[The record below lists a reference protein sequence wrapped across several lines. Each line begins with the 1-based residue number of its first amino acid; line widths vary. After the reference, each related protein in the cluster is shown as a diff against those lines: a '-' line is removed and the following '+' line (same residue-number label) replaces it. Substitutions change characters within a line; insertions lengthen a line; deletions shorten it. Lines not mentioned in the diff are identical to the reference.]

1 MVSFKRS
8 SLVVFALVLLIVG
21 AVPAM
26 AQEQTAAIQGTVTDA
41 QGAALPGVTVEAT
54 RENGQKYTT
63 QTDNGGRYRFPSIPA
78 GTYTVTASLAGME
91 PAGVKDLSVVLGG
104 SPKVDLVMKVGAVT
118 EKITVTAAAPLVDV
132 TSSAAATSISSE
144 AFEKLPRGRDFASVV
159 TQAAS
164 ANQSSRAGG
173 IMIDGASGAE
183 NRYIMDGVDTTNPQT
198 GVQGKTLVTDFV
210 EEVQVKSAGYAAEFG
225 GATGG
230 VINVITK
237 TGTNAIQGSVGG
249 FYNDRSWGGSA
260 RPVLQTVINNT
271 RAFEQFQPR
280 KDNFTDF
287 EPSVTL
293 GGPILKDRLWFYG
306 GYEPWIQS
314 TTRTVDFLNSNGTV
328 RTTQSFDNDFKRD
341 NYVGSLSGSIGSKLL
356 FKGTYNSSG
365 YLDEGTLPGVN
376 GRGLET
382 SNYGID
388 TQFDNWTGSGYADYV
403 ASSEWFLS
411 AKGGRFYRNT
421 SQEGVPDDVWI
432 TFTSGDIS
440 KYNPAANLIKPAGF
454 SNIATNVK
462 TVKDAF
468 TRDNVNFDVSF
479 FPQFLGTHRFKAGV
493 QFDNLKN
500 DVFTGYSNYRVE
512 AFWDRQCGFCSGT
525 IGPFG
530 SAAVYAI
537 RTEGNVE
544 QHNTGVFLQDS
555 WTTLNDRLTVNI
567 GVRTEKEQVP
577 AYNFGSGVP
586 TTGKYAIEFGYG
598 DKLAPRFGFS
608 YDLFANGRTKVYG
621 SAGTFYDVTKLEMPR
636 GSFGAD
642 KWIYWP
648 FALTSTDWTQ
658 WDKCTNVTNNPTVIP
673 TCPGMTLQGGGVNLR
688 GTANDPDLP
697 LVDPNLKPMEQRE
710 LSFGVQHE
718 LGSTMAVG
726 FRYVNKKLIRA
737 IEDVGVHVF
746 LAGGSESEEFFI
758 ANPGEG
764 VAQKILAA
772 SGCSTCPAMPKA
784 KRDYNGYE
792 FEFTKRFANQ
802 WSLHA
807 SYLYSTLKGNYSGL
821 ANSDEAAAT
830 GNARTSPNVN
840 RIFDSLYML
849 FDQSGTREVEGVLG
863 GDRPHQAKAQLTYS
877 FPFGTSVGLN
887 EYFSSGTPQTTEM
900 RFQGA
905 PFFAFNRND
914 LGRTPNITQTDL
926 NVQHNI
932 RFGRFNV
939 TVGAIIL
946 NLFDSDTVTNVNPIW
961 STTNILLRDLT
972 GNCADKATNP
982 TCIIGGPTN
991 TAARN
996 TAQAA
1001 AFFRG
1006 FDAKAQRDYQ
1016 LSIPGTAPFNSVTYT
1031 QPNAYQDPREVR
1043 IFAKLVF

>member
-1 MVSFKRS
+1 MVFLKRS
-8 SLVVFALVLLIVG
+8 SLVAFALLFLLAGGI
-21 AVPAM
+21 PAF
-26 AQEQTAAIQGTVTDA
+26 AQEQTAAIEGSVMDT
-41 QGAALPGVTVEAT
+41 QGAALPGVTVDAT
-54 RENGQKYTT
+54 NEKGRKYSV
-63 QTDNGGRYRFPSIPA
+63 QTDSGGRFRFPSIPA
-78 GTYTVTASLAGME
+78 GSYTVTAMLSGME
-91 PAGVKDLSVVLGG
+91 PAGVRNLNVSLGS

-118 EKITVTAAAPLVDV
+118 EQITVTADAPLVDI
-132 TSSAAATSISSE
+132 TSSAAATSIGAE
-144 AFEKLPRGRDFASVV
+144 TFDKLPHGRDFATVV

-164 ANQSSRAGG
+164 ANQSNRAGG

-183 NRYIMDGVDTTNPQT
+183 NRYIMDGVDTTNAQT

-210 EEVQVKSAGYAAEFG
+210 EEVQVKSAGYAAEYA

-237 TGTNAIQGSVGG
+237 TGTNDLNGSVGA
-249 FYNDRSWGGSA
+249 FYNDRAWGGSA

-271 RAFEQFQPR
+271 RAFEQFEPR
-280 KDNFTDF
+280 KDDFTDF
-287 EPSVTL
+287 EPNVTL
-293 GGPILKDRLWFYG
+293 GGPILRDRLWFYA
-306 GYEPWIQS
+306 GYEPWIQ
-314 TTRTVDFLNSNGTV
+314 TTNRTVDFLNTNGTV
-328 RTTQSFDNDFKRD
+328 RTTKSFGEDFQRD
-341 NYVGSLSGSIGSKLL
+341 NYVGSLSGNLGSKFLY
-356 FKGTYNSSG
+356 KGTYNSSG
-365 YLDEGTLPGVN
+365 FLDEGTLPGVN
-376 GRGLET
+376 GRGSET
-382 SNYGID
+382 AFFGVN
-388 TQFDNWTGSGYADYV
+388 TKFDNWTGSGYADYI
-403 ASSEWFLS
+403 ASPQWFLS
-411 AKGGRFYRNT
+411 AKGGRYYRNT
-421 SQEGVPDDVWI
+421 HQDGVSDGVWYTFQSGSPSAYGVPPNLDQPQGYQNI
-432 TFTSGDIS
+432 T
-440 KYNPAANLIKPAGF
+440 
-454 SNIATNVK
+454 TNSA

-468 TRDNVNFDVSF
+468 TRDNINLDVSF
-479 FPQFLGTHRFKAGV
+479 FPQFAGTHRFKAGV
-493 QFDNLKN
+493 QIDNIKN
-500 DVFTGYSNYRVE
+500 EVLTGYQNYRVV
-512 AFWDRQCGFCSGT
+512 AYWDRQCDFCGGT

-544 QHNTGVFLQDS
+544 QKNMGLFLQDS
-555 WTTLNDRLTVNI
+555 WTLLNDRLTLNL
-567 GVRTEKEQVP
+567 GVRAEKEQVP

-598 DKLAPRFGFS
+598 DKVAPRFGFS
-608 YDLFANGRTKVYG
+608 YDLFGNGRSKIFG

-648 FALTSTDWTQ
+648 FALTSADWSQ

-688 GTANDPDLP
+688 GTANDPAQP

-710 LSFGVQHE
+710 LSLGFQQE
-718 LGSTMAVG
+718 LNPTMALG
-726 FRYVNKKLIRA
+726 FRYVNKNLIRA

-746 LAGGSESEEFFI
+746 LPGGSESEEFFI

-792 FEFTKRFANQ
+792 LELTKRFANK

-840 RIFDSLYML
+840 RIFDSLFML
-849 FDQSGTREVEGVLG
+849 FDQSGKNEVEGVLG

-877 FPFGTSVGLN
+877 FAFGTTVGLN
-887 EYFSSGTPQTTEM
+887 EYYSSGTPNTTEM

-914 LGRTPNITQTDL
+914 LGRTPNITETDL
-926 NVQHNI
+926 NLQHDLHI
-932 RFGRFNV
+932 GRFNV
-939 TVGAIIL
+939 TLGAIVL
-946 NLFDSDTVTNVNPIW
+946 NLFDEKKVTNINPVW
-961 STTNILLRDLT
+961 STTSILLRDLS

-982 TCIIGGPTN
+982 TCIIGGAVSG
-991 TAARN
+991 AARN
-996 TAQAA
+996 VAQAA
-1001 AFFRG
+1001 AFFNG
-1006 FDAKAQRDYQ
+1006 FDAKAQRDKQ
-1016 LSIPGTAPFNSVTYT
+1016 LSLGAPFNSVTYG

-1043 IFAKLVF
+1043 VFAKFVF